1 MEIMT
6 AVQRGSNVYVYNEKK
21 QQIFYRFAGI
31 GPGDGLKGYTSSTVS
46 IQRGHY
52 IYTYNQDGCQIGA
65 KFVR

>member
-1 MEIMT
+1 MEILT
-6 AVQRGSNVYVYNEKK
+6 AVQQGSNVYVYNEKK

-31 GPGDGLKGYTSSTVS
+31 GPSDGLKGYTSNTVS

-52 IYTYNQDGCQIGA
+52 IYTYNQEGCQIGA